1 MHADT
6 EAIRAYGTA
15 TTTMST
21 DLRTAAA
28 VLARDV
34 GPTVVAA
41 FGPVGA
47 RFAAA
52 LTDAAARLACRVITV
67 ADDVTNSA
75 AATTATA
82 SAYDEV
88 EHQAQAELARTR
100 I

>member
-6 EAIRAYGTA
+6 EAIRAYGKV
-15 TTTMST
+15 TTELST
-21 DLRTAAA
+21 DLRAAAA

-34 GPTVVAA
+34 GPTVLAT

-52 LTDAAARLACRVITV
+52 LADAAAGLADRATTI
-67 ADDVTNSA
+67 ADNVTMSA
-75 AATTATA
+75 AATTAAA
-82 SAYDEV
+82 SAYDDV
-88 EHQAQAELARTR
+88 EHRAQAELARTR